1 MRSIA
6 QDLRYAARLLLRSP
20 GFTVIAV
27 LALALGI
34 GANAAVFSVIDAVL
48 LAPLPYL
55 QPQRLMA
62 MFSTF
67 PDQGFD
73 HFWISPPE
81 YLEYREMTR
90 SFGDLGAYVA
100 DTVNVAGS
108 ASPVRVP
115 AADVSA
121 SLFTTLG
128 VHPEL
133 GRFFAAAED
142 VPNAEPVTVLGDAL
156 WRRAFGADP
165 GIVGRRILVDGVA
178 RTVVGVMPAGF
189 EFGSQHAALWLPLAL
204 GPVNPTRRGNHFL
217 YIVGRLRPETT
228 LAQARR
234 ELEGILVRWH
244 EVRPNAHVPSPDHH
258 RLVIRPLI
266 DELVGDVRPKLRLV
280 WSAVAL
286 VLLIACANVA
296 NLQLARA
303 EARQREIAIR
313 TALGAGHGRLVRQ
326 LMTESVLLALLG
338 GLLGLALAVWGVRAL
353 VASNPEGLPRLG
365 EIGLDPR
372 AFGFT
377 LLVSVGTGLLFG
389 LAPALHARAG
399 AFFAALKAGGARTT
413 AGSSRQRVRRVLVVA
428 EVTLAAV
435 LLIGAGLLIRSFW
448 ELNRVDP
455 GFRPAGL
462 LSFQVSLPQASYGRA
477 EQVAAFYR
485 RLIDDLAGLPGVS
498 GAAAMTG
505 MPPKREVNA
514 NDTILES
521 VPMDPKGPAHNVDY
535 YQAVT
540 PEYFRTLGIPLRQ
553 GRLFRASDGLGAPGV
568 VVINETMAKVFW
580 PRKSPLGERLRVSNT
595 SPWLTIAGIVKD
607 VKQGGLDQKTGSE
620 LYFPIAQVP
629 AGGAAPAIRKASP
642 RRRAP
647 PWCAWTPRCRSP
659 GCARSPPWW
668 RSRWRSRASSC
679 CLSSSSPPWR
689 WSSPPSASTASS
701 PTPSSSGRRRSACAW
716 RSAPRCGRCSAWCSP
731 RARAW
736 RWPAS
741 GSACCSPCCCAGPS
755 PACSSASRRATPSP
769 SSASGW
775 CSRASPSPPATSPP
789 AAPPASIPSPPSEPS
804 SSGDGSRDR
813 CLLILY

>member
-81 YLEYREMTR
+81 YLEYREQTR

-580 PRKSPLGERLRVSNT
+580 PRKSPLGERLRVSNS

-629 AGGAAPAIRKASP
+629 AGDARTAYVVLRCAGDPESLAAAARATVVRLDPSLPLARVRPVTAVVAESLAQPRFILLLVVVFAALALVLAAIGIYGVLAYTVEQRTQEIGVRMALGAQVRAVLGMVLAQGARLALAGLGLGMLLALLL
-642 RRRAP
+642 RRAL
-647 PWCAWTPRCRSP
+647 
-659 GCARSPPWW
+659 
-668 RSRWRSRASSC
+668 AS
-679 CLSSSSPPWR
+679 LLFGIA
-689 WSSPPSASTASS
+689 PSDPFTFLGVGVVLAGVAFA
-701 PTPSSSGRRRSACAW
+701 ACYI
-716 RSAPRCGRCSAWCSP
+716 
-731 RARAW
+731 
-736 RWPAS
+736 PA
-741 GSACCSPCCCAGPS
+741 
-755 PACSSASRRATPSP
+755 RRAARIDPL
-769 SSASGW
+769 AAL
-775 CSRASPSPPATSPP
+775 RA
-789 AAPPASIPSPPSEPS
+789 E
-804 SSGDGSRDR
+804 
-813 CLLILY
+813 

>member
-81 YLEYREMTR
+81 YLEYREQTR

-165 GIVGRRILVDGVA
+165 GILGRRILVDGVA

-413 AGSSRQRVRRVLVVA
+413 AGSSRQRVRRALVVA

-553 GRLFRASDGLGAPGV
+553 GRLFRVSDGLGAPGV

-580 PRKSPLGERLRVSNT
+580 PRKSPLGERLRVSNS
-595 SPWLTIAGIVKD
+595 SPWLTIVGIVKD

-629 AGGAAPAIRKASP
+629 AGDARTAYVVLRCAGDPESLAAAARATVVRLDPSLPLARVRPVTAVVAESLAQPRFILLLVVVFAALALVLAAIGIYGVLAYTVEQRTQEIGVRMALGAQVRAVLGMVLAQGARLALAGLGLGMLLALLL
-642 RRRAP
+642 RRAL
-647 PWCAWTPRCRSP
+647 
-659 GCARSPPWW
+659 
-668 RSRWRSRASSC
+668 AS
-679 CLSSSSPPWR
+679 LLFGIA
-689 WSSPPSASTASS
+689 PSDPFTFLGVGAVLA
-701 PTPSSSGRRRSACAW
+701 GVAFAACYI
-716 RSAPRCGRCSAWCSP
+716 
-731 RARAW
+731 
-736 RWPAS
+736 PA
-741 GSACCSPCCCAGPS
+741 
-755 PACSSASRRATPSP
+755 RRAARIDPL
-769 SSASGW
+769 AAL
-775 CSRASPSPPATSPP
+775 RA
-789 AAPPASIPSPPSEPS
+789 E
-804 SSGDGSRDR
+804 
-813 CLLILY
+813 